1 MNEQEKAALAA
12 VTVKDFFQQFGEPGG
27 KYTFELLSILL
38 EELFNAKVVSLLGEP
53 VETRGENS
61 DNLQTRHGQGSELA
75 ADESGGIRTP
85 ATMEDGSG
93 QNLE

>member
-12 VTVKDFFQQFGEPGG
+12 VTVKDFFQQFGEPNG

-53 VETRGENS
+53 VETGSQNRN
-61 DNLQTRHGQGSELA
+61 HVQGGPGSQLPVEQP
-75 ADESGGIRTP
+75 GRTGTAP
-85 ATMEDGSG
+85 AVEDGGG
-93 QNLE
+93 QNPQ